1 MSTNLNPYI
10 SFKGE
15 AKEAMEFYRSVL
27 GGELTAS
34 TFDDFQMPVAEGE
47 GGLVM
52 HSQLVTPGGLVLMGS
67 DTPTGM
73 DYTPGTNVTI
83 AISGEDID
91 ELRGYFDG
99 LSEGGTLF
107 VPFEK
112 APWGDY
118 YGQFTDKFGIVWMV
132 NGGSAPQ

>member
-1 MSTNLNPYI
+1 MSTTLNPYV
-10 SFKGE
+10 SFKTE
-15 AKEAMEFYRSVL
+15 AREAMEFYRSVL

-34 TFDDFQMPVAEGE
+34 TFDEFEMPVGEGE
-47 GGLVM
+47 GSLVM
-52 HSQLVTPGGLVLMGS
+52 HSQLVTPGGLVLMGA
-67 DTPTGM
+67 DTPNSM
-73 DYTPGTNVTI
+73 EYTPGTNITI

-99 LSEGGTLF
+99 LSEGGSIF
-107 VPFEK
+107 VPLEK

-118 YGQFTDKFGIVWMV
+118 YGQFVDKFGVGWMI